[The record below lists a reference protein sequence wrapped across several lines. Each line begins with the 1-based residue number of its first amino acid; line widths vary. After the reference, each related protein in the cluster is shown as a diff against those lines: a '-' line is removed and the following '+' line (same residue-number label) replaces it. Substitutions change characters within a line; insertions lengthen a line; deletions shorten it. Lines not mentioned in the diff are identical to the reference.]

1 MLVFPASGQSLNVR
15 ALHSERLTMNKIPSN
30 ATIVLVHGAWA
41 DASSWSPVIGPLLK
55 AGAKVIAAQIPMTS
69 LSDDVAALS
78 MTLKKVGDGPI
89 LLVAHSYA
97 GAVITA
103 LESDD
108 RVKGLAFIAAMPP
121 AEGETVGD
129 LFFREPPH
137 EKAPHLEPDSHGL
150 LWMSEEGMN
159 NAVAHRATAE
169 QNAIRV
175 AAQRPIAMK
184 SLGEPIQTPAWRTK
198 PSWYLLSE
206 DDRMFSP
213 KTQRF
218 VAERM
223 GAKVRAY
230 EVDHAP
236 QISSPAT
243 VVEFILEAASALL

>member
-1 MLVFPASGQSLNVR
+1 MKN
-15 ALHSERLTMNKIPSN
+15 IPSD
-30 ATIVLVHGAWA
+30 ATIVLVHAAWA
-41 DASSWSPVIGPLLK
+41 DASSWSAVIGPLLK
-55 AGAKVIAAQIPMTS
+55 TGVKVIAAQIPMTS
-69 LSDDVAALS
+69 LSDDVAAL
-78 MTLKKVGDGPI
+78 KVALERAGAGPI
-89 LLVAHSYA
+89 LLASHSYS

-108 RVKGLAFIAAMPP
+108 RVRGLAYVAAMPP

-150 LWMSEEGMN
+150 LWMSDEGMK

-169 QNAIRV
+169 QNSIAT

-184 SLGEPIQTPAWRTK
+184 CLGETIQTPAWRTK
-198 PSWYLLSE
+198 RSWYLLAE

-213 KTQRF
+213 KTQHF

-223 GAKVRAY
+223 GAEIRSHN
-230 EVDHAP
+230 VDHAP
-236 QISSPAT
+236 QISEPAT
-243 VVEFILEAASALL
+243 VVEFLLEAADALLQ